1 VGLRNGQRHAES
13 EDGMTTD
20 HKGYEIKSRMDWQD
34 RLILWACVLA
44 VLMVAGLVLGGVVE

>member
-1 VGLRNGQRHAES
+1 
-13 EDGMTTD
+13 MKD

-44 VLMVAGLVLGGVVE
+44 VLTVAGLVLGGVVK